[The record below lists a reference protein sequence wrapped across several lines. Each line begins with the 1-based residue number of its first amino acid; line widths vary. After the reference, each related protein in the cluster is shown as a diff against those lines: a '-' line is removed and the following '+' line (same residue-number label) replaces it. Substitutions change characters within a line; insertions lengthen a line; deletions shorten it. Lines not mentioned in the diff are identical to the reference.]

1 MFCCV
6 IVGHYT
12 TLDMNHQRTLMQ
24 GKCHIQPAAFYAQT
38 ALPLKWR
45 EGWDYLR
52 QTTKIKNQNIPPV
65 AKNFKIYKNVQKL
78 LYKNIKMSKTVSIL
92 LIRKCT
98 LDYRLCSIYL
108 ICYILN
114 KKVASLCFLIF
125 LSSWVNDLCGEQQ
138 AEKESELTLLF
149 KIS

>member
-78 LYKNIKMSKTVSIL
+78 LYKNIEMSKKSQ
-92 LIRKCT
+92 
-98 LDYRLCSIYL
+98 Y
-108 ICYILN
+108 
-114 KKVASLCFLIF
+114 F
-125 LSSWVNDLCGEQQ
+125 VN
-138 AEKESELTLLF
+138 
-149 KIS
+149 

>member
-52 QTTKIKNQNIPPV
+52 QTTKTKNQNIPPV
-65 AKNFKIYKNVQKL
+65 AKNFKMYKNAQKL
-78 LYKNIKMSKTVSIL
+78 LTKY
-92 LIRKCT
+92 
-98 LDYRLCSIYL
+98 
-108 ICYILN
+108 
-114 KKVASLCFLIF
+114 
-125 LSSWVNDLCGEQQ
+125 
-138 AEKESELTLLF
+138 
-149 KIS
+149 